1 MLQGCDA
8 SFPRNMGGLGP
19 HIRASRHAPPVDP
32 EWAKETDDDC
42 GRYSLSLLFP
52 CASFYYSLVST
63 SGGIMK
69 FSSNFFFLE
78 AIPSMCAMNLCDGA
92 WRVAVV
98 YIASTLTLR
107 VVQAPVH
114 VDHEENRLP

>member
-19 HIRASRHAPPVDP
+19 HIRASRHAPPVDS

-69 FSSNFFFLE
+69 FSSKFFF
-78 AIPSMCAMNLCDGA
+78 SGSN
-92 WRVAVV
+92 
-98 YIASTLTLR
+98 T
-107 VVQAPVH
+107 VH
-114 VDHEENRLP
+114 VCNECVRWSLEGRGGLRS